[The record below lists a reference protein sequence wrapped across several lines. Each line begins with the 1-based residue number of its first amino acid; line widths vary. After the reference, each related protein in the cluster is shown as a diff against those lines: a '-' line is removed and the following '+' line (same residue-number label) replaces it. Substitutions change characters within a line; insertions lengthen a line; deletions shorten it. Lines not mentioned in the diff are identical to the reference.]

1 MPTLTIRN
9 VEEDVMEQLKKRA
22 KQNERSL
29 EAEVRQIL
37 KRETR
42 LLSGAEAIALSRRLT
57 AMTPKDVKQTDSALL
72 LREDRD
78 R

>member
-72 LREDRD
+72 LREDR
-78 R
+78 